1 MDKKNLIKNNNDLV
15 VKGNDLIQA
24 SYNLSLTEQRLIL
37 LAIVEAREKGI
48 DANTHLTVYAST
60 YAAQFGVTRQ
70 SAYQALKMAT
80 DTLFERQVTFYDTKP
95 ETGKLRRNK
104 TRWVSKVAYIEDEA
118 SVELVFAP
126 DVVPEIIRLEAN
138 FTSYELEQVAELQS
152 AYAVR
157 LYELL
162 IQWRSASKT
171 PLFKLEVFRDQLG
184 LGVNEYKAMGDF
196 KKRILDLAISQINKH
211 TDIMVSY
218 DQIKDGRNIVGFI
231 FHLKSKKPKPKK
243 DDDQTP
249 STLES
254 KKIETP
260 SVTANKKER
269 TPKEIKIDPR
279 FDEFLALPL
288 EQQEQLRNQF
298 TDSLGSPLKEMWKKC
313 RADKMVNPEFKPMF
327 ASNFLSMLE
336 RRGVA

>member
-1 MDKKNLIKNNNDLV
+1 MDKKNIIKNNDLV

-60 YAAQFGVTRQ
+60 YASQFGVTRQ
-70 SAYQALKMAT
+70 SAYEALKMAT

-138 FTSYELEQVAELQS
+138 FTSYELEQVAGLQS

-162 IQWRSASKT
+162 IQWRSALKT

-211 TDIMVSY
+211 TDITVSY
-218 DQIKDGRNIVGFI
+218 DQVKDGRNIVGFI

-243 DDDQTP
+243 DEAQTLQM
-249 STLES
+249 LEN
-254 KKIETP
+254 KKTETP
-260 SVTANKKER
+260 SVVSNKKEKK
-269 TPKEIKIDPR
+269 TKDIKIDHR
-279 FDEFLALPL
+279 FDVFLALPV
-288 EQQEQLRNQF
+288 EQQEQIRNQF
-298 TDSLGSPLKEMWKKC
+298 TNNLESPLKEMWKKF
-313 RADKMVNPEFKPMF
+313 RSDGIEKPELKPIF
-327 ASNFLSMLE
+327 SSSFLSMLE
-336 RRGVA
+336 GLI